1 MGFVVFLDILGHE
14 HVIYHNVLGIF
25 HPEVAYLSRKE
36 ISISVISVDGDN
48 FSNFQ

>member
-25 HPEVAYLSRKE
+25 HPEVAYLSSA
-36 ISISVISVDGDN
+36 SIES
-48 FSNFQ
+48 